1 MAHHKNSIVEVLAK
15 KTSLIIGTI
24 TDVEFSPELIT
35 AIQDDNLGQL
45 RWDSKT
51 LNHLAYLILVNIVE
65 NWSDRDL
72 KVCPPHSKPL

>member
-45 RWDSKT
+45 RGDPKT
-51 LNHLAYLILVNIVE
+51 FPLSLILVIIVE

>member
-1 MAHHKNSIVEVLAK
+1 MSPVTMAHHKNSIVEVLAK

-45 RWDSKT
+45 RWVLKHF
-51 LNHLAYLILVNIVE
+51 LNRFYLSIL
-65 NWSDRDL
+65 
-72 KVCPPHSKPL
+72 

>member
-51 LNHLAYLILVNIVE
+51 F
-65 NWSDRDL
+65 
-72 KVCPPHSKPL
+72 PLSLS

>member
-51 LNHLAYLILVNIVE
+51 FPLSLVLVNIVE

-72 KVCPPHSKPL
+72 KVCPPRSKPL

>member
-45 RWDSKT
+45 RWDPKT
-51 LNHLAYLILVNIVE
+51 FPLSLLVLVIIVE

-72 KVCPPHSKPL
+72 RVCPPHSKPL

>member
-51 LNHLAYLILVNIVE
+51 FPLSLLVLVIIVE

-72 KVCPPHSKPL
+72 KVSPPHSKPL

>member
-45 RWDSKT
+45 RWVLKT
-51 LNHLAYLILVNIVE
+51 FPL
-65 NWSDRDL
+65 STDR
-72 KVCPPHSKPL
+72 